1 MWGKKNLPSVHG
13 TMAIFALFLGFLNVV
28 VHRFLTEEDDVWSQN
43 AWDHVPPP
51 DDQLEKITE
60 SLSKQRLK
68 PVPQD
73 EKEKYNSK
81 PAKHWYIPFTIFIV
95 TCIEINKNLVRDNF
109 YKMNASNFFRNRKWY
124 DGL

>member
-1 MWGKKNLPSVHG
+1 MSESNPRPSNKKVTSSVQDVEEEKPAFGSRYYGYLPYC
-13 TMAIFALFLGFLNVV
+13 LGLLKVV
-28 VHRFLTEEDDVWSQN
+28 IYRFLTEDDDVWSQN

-81 PAKHWYIPFTIFIV
+81 PAKHWYIYFTF
-95 TCIEINKNLVRDNF
+95 F
-109 YKMNASNFFRNRKWY
+109 YCH
-124 DGL
+124 LH

>member
-1 MWGKKNLPSVHG
+1 MPCLVLLK
-13 TMAIFALFLGFLNVV
+13 VV
-28 VHRFLTEEDDVWSQN
+28 IYRFLTEEDNVWSQN

-51 DDQLEKITE
+51 ADQLEKITE

-81 PAKHWYIPFTIFIV
+81 PSKHWYIYFTILIF
-95 TCIEINKNLVRDNF
+95 TCIESEKKLPPFRDNF
-109 YKMNASNFFRNRKWY
+109 YKMNASNFFRDRKWY